1 MRVGDLEFFAVGD
14 GQVRADAGGIF
25 GLVPRALYQ
34 RHHVPS
40 ESNDLPMS
48 LRCLLVRS
56 RGQTIL
62 IDTGLGPKL
71 APEETERWGLT
82 RPAGGLVEGLAR
94 LGVAPG
100 DVDVVINTHLHWDH
114 CGGNTSLADDRA
126 AATFPHA
133 TYWVQRLEW
142 ADAAHPDA
150 RTRGTYLAD
159 NFAPLVAE
167 GRVRFIHGDTPVTDQ
182 VHCVVTRGHTRGH
195 QSVLLRSGDWQAMY
209 VADMATY
216 AVHMTR
222 AGWLTAYDVEPLEN
236 VRTKERWQRHA
247 LASGMWLIFEH
258 DTETAAARLVERGG
272 QLELEPVEIESA

>member
-1 MRVGDLEFFAVGD
+1 MRVGELELFAVGD

-40 ESNDLPMS
+40 EPNDLTMS

-56 RGQTIL
+56 RGLTIL

-71 APEETERWGLT
+71 GPEEIERWGLA
-82 RPAGGLVEGLAR
+82 RPQGGLVDGLAR
-94 LGVAPG
+94 VGVAPD
-100 DVDVVINTHLHWDH
+100 DVDIVINTHLHWDH
-114 CGGNTSLADDRA
+114 CGGNTSLVDGSP
-126 AATFPHA
+126 AATFPRA

-159 NFAPLVAE
+159 NFAPLVAA
-167 GRVRFIHGDTPVTDQ
+167 GRVRYLHGDTPVTDQ

-195 QSVLLRSGDWQAMY
+195 QSVLLRSGEWQAMY
-209 VADMATY
+209 VADLATY

-222 AGWLTAYDVEPLEN
+222 TAWLTAYDVEPLEN
-236 VRTKERWQRHA
+236 IRTKERWQR
-247 LASGMWLIFEH
+247 LAVESGAWLIFEH
-258 DTETAAARLVERGG
+258 DPETAAARLVERGG
-272 QLELEPVEIESA
+272 QLELDSVEIEAA